1 MQNGYLSNLI
11 ETELP
16 TIGEWKR
23 KFNQTY
29 VLLYSIPDTQDCY
42 NIYTHTWYIYPD
54 TKIAISIKWTENR
67 KSLCFDLTRKNR
79 LANQS
84 IVQHDISHQ
93 WCYTFYTDEIPL
105 IHEIQRIPSVLIAIW
120 TCILFRIKKEE
131 KRKKKY
137 KNFLSYKNVQNNSSS
152 LFHVKFN
159 AIQLSFTIIFP
170 RFKQYHSTPFPLQ
183 KKLRQTMQN
192 PEKIWTISIQF
203 QQKWFKKRRNTR

>member
-29 VLLYSIPDTQDCY
+29 VVLYSVPDTQDCY
-42 NIYTHTWYIYPD
+42 NTYIYIHSIYIYPD

-84 IVQHDISHQ
+84 TVQHDISHQ
-93 WCYTFYTDEIPL
+93 WCYTFYTDEL
-105 IHEIQRIPSVLIAIW
+105 IHEIQRIPSVLIATHVSCSW
-120 TCILFRIKKEE
+120 IKKEE
-131 KRKKKY
+131 RRKKEY
-137 KNFLSYKNVQNNSSS
+137 KNFL
-152 LFHVKFN
+152 F
-159 AIQLSFTIIFP
+159 IT
-170 RFKQYHSTPFPLQ
+170 Q
-183 KKLRQTMQN
+183 KCSK
-192 PEKIWTISIQF
+192 
-203 QQKWFKKRRNTR
+203 

>member
-29 VLLYSIPDTQDCY
+29 VVLYSVPDTQDCY
-42 NIYTHTWYIYPD
+42 NIYIYTHSIYPD

-84 IVQHDISHQ
+84 TVQHDISHQ

-105 IHEIQRIPSVLIAIW
+105 IHEIQRISTVLIAIHVS
-120 TCILFRIKKEE
+120 CSELKKNR
-131 KRKKKY
+131 KGKKKY
-137 KNFLSYKNVQNNSSS
+137 KNFLLLYKNVQNNSSS
-152 LFHVKFN
+152 SFHVKFN
-159 AIQLSFTIIFP
+159 AINYHLPSFFQVQTIP
-170 RFKQYHSTPFPLQ
+170 
-183 KKLRQTMQN
+183 
-192 PEKIWTISIQF
+192 
-203 QQKWFKKRRNTR
+203 